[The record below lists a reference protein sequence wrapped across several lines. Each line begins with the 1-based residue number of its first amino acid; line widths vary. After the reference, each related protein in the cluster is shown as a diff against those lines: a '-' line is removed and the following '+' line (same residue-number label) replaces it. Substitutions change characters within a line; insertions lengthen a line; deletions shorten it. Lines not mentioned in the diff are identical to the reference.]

1 MLDTESMDATASG
14 GVGTA
19 TYLRAVATL
28 GAITFG
34 ALIFAAMSAC
44 NKSPA
49 PTASAPV
56 AAPSVAAPSVAAPT
70 VTPKP
75 IRDGVP
81 RIVDSSD
88 GVHIEYHVYGTG
100 APVLVLVHGW
110 SCDSNYWNAQVQ
122 ELKTRYTVVTVD
134 LAGHGASGRNRTD
147 WTMERFGDDVVA
159 AVQALHDPKVIL
171 IGHSMGGPVVLQA
184 ARKLKEQ
191 TIAVIG
197 IDTLKSLGL
206 PKPSGTAQ
214 LAAMEKNFIGA
225 TRDMV
230 DKMFT
235 ANADPVLKRRVMDDM
250 SQGPPEVGLAAI
262 GAMQAMDYTAAVKAV
277 SVPIVLI
284 NADLGGATDAARLHK
299 VASNIRVV
307 TLKGLGHFL
316 MMEDPKTFNAAL
328 EAELKR
334 LTP

>member
-1 MLDTESMDATASG
+1 MLDALLRRGTSQLRVAAALAALSLTLTIAACTKSPVPVASVADAT
-14 GVGTA
+14 
-19 TYLRAVATL
+19 
-28 GAITFG
+28 
-34 ALIFAAMSAC
+34 
-44 NKSPA
+44 PA
-49 PTASAPV
+49 ASAP
-56 AAPSVAAPSVAAPT
+56 
-70 VTPKP
+70 TPVSTKP
-75 IRDGVP
+75 IADGVP

-88 GVHIEYHVYGTG
+88 GVHIEYHVYGKG

-110 SCDSNYWNAQVQ
+110 SSDSNYWNAQVR
-122 ELKTRYTVVTVD
+122 ELKAQYTVVTVD

-147 WTMERFGDDVVA
+147 WTMERFADDVVA

-171 IGHSMGGPVVLQA
+171 IGHSMGGPVVIEA
-184 ARKLKEQ
+184 ARKLQEQ

-197 IDTLKSLGL
+197 VDTLKSLGS
-206 PKPSGTAQ
+206 PRQASSAQ

-235 ANADPVLKRRVMDDM
+235 AHADPVLKRRIMDDM
-250 SQGPPEVGLAAI
+250 SMGPPEVGIAAI
-262 GAMQAMDYTAAVKAV
+262 RAMATMDVAAAVQAV

-284 NADLGGATDAARLHK
+284 NSDLGGATDTARLKK
-299 VASNIRVV
+299 VAPNIRVV

-316 MMEDPKTFNAAL
+316 MMEDPKTFNATL
-328 EAELKR
+328 QSELKR

>member
-1 MLDTESMDATASG
+1 MLDTVSMDAASG
-14 GVGTA
+14 RDGTPA
-19 TYLRAVATL
+19 CLRAVAML
-28 GAITFG
+28 GAVTFG
-34 ALIFAAMSAC
+34 AFIFAAMSAC

-56 AAPSVAAPSVAAPT
+56 AAPSVPAPP
-70 VTPKP
+70 VTAKP

-88 GVHIEYHVYGTG
+88 GVHIEYHVYGNG

-159 AVQALHDPKVIL
+159 AVQAMHDPKVIL
-171 IGHSMGGPVVLQA
+171 IGHSMGGPVVLEA

-197 IDTLKSLGL
+197 VDTLKSVGL

-235 ANADPVLKRRVMDDM
+235 ASADPVLKRRVMDDM

-262 GAMQAMDYTAAVKAV
+262 RAMQAMDYVAAVKAV

-284 NADLGGATDAARLHK
+284 NTDLGGATDAARLRK

-328 EAELKR
+328 EAELQRLKR
-334 LTP
+334 